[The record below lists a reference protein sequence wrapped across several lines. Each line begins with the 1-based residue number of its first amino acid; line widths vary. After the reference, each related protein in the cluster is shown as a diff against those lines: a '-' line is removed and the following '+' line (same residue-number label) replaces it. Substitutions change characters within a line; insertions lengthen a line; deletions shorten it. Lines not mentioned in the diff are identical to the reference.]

1 MIVNERIETK
11 LTKQDFWYDLPEE
24 LIAQTP
30 LDERDSSR
38 LLVLNKENGEIE
50 HRIFRDI
57 VDYFNEGDVLVVNN
71 SKVIPA
77 RLIGKK
83 SDSGIDIEVFLLKS
97 RELDTWEVLTYPG
110 RRTKVGTTIIFG
122 DGKLKAHVIDVVED
136 GNRIVKFEYDKTNTL
151 MSLIDEIGNMPL
163 PPYIKEKLEDK
174 SRYQTVYAKID
185 GSSAAPTAGLHF
197 TEELFERLRNK
208 GVKIAPVM
216 LHVGLGTFRPVKE
229 DNIIDHIM
237 HTEYFSVSEES
248 ANLINECKS
257 NGGRVF
263 AVGTTSCRTL
273 ESVSDSDGVV
283 HAMSGDTGIFIY
295 PGYKFKAVD
304 ALITNFHLPES
315 TLMMLVS
322 AFSSRDN
329 ILNAYKIA
337 VGEKY
342 RFFSFGDAMLI
353 K

>member
-38 LLVLNKENGEIE
+38 LLVLNKESGAIE

-110 RRTKVGTTIIFG
+110 RRTKIGTTIIFG
-122 DGKLKAHVIDVVED
+122 DGKLKAHVVDVVED
-136 GNRIVKFEYDKTNTL
+136 GNRIVKFEYDKNNTL

-197 TEELFERLRNK
+197 TEELFERLRKK

-248 ANLINECKS
+248 ANIINECKA

-273 ESVSDSDGVV
+273 ESVSDESGVV
-283 HAMSGDTGIFIY
+283 QAMSGDTGIFIY

-322 AFSSRDN
+322 AFSSRDI
-329 ILNAYKIA
+329 ILNAYKVA
-337 VGEKY
+337 VDEKY

-353 K
+353 R